1 MARVTWRLG
10 NPVPALPDTMP
21 ARQRTVAV
29 ATHGLLYLLVIAI
42 PLSGWLMSSAFGF
55 QTVYLG
61 LIPLPDL
68 LPKNKAV
75 AEQLRSVHHAL
86 NWALLV
92 AVVVHVAAALKH
104 HLVDRDDVLSRM
116 LPILK
121 PRA

>member
-1 MARVTWRLG
+1 MIRVLWRLAHRA
-10 NPVPALPDTMP
+10 PTLPDTMP
-21 ARQRTVAV
+21 AWQRTVAA

-61 LIPLPDL
+61 LAPLPDL
-68 LPKNKAV
+68 LAKNKV
-75 AEQLRSVHHAL
+75 LAEQLRSVHQAL

-92 AVVVHVAAALKH
+92 VAVVHVAAALKH
-104 HLVDRDDVLSRM
+104 YLVDRDDVLSRM